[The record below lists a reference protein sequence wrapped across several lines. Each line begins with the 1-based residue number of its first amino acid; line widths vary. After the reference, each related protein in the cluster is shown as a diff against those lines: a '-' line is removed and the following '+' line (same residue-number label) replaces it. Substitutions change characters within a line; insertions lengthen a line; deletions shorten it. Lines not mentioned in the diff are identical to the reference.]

1 MPRVHSFIWS
11 NQDNIANGR
20 MYHRDIGLDKQVRG
34 KHEWLFGNVGIA
46 SGEGIMTGIDL
57 LGFAAG
63 TLTTCAFWPQ
73 LQKTWISKSAGDV
86 SLGMLA
92 IFTSG
97 VGLWFLYGLVLQSW
111 PIILTNAV
119 TLILTGAILVLK
131 IRFRTSGG

>member
-20 MYHRDIGLDKQVRG
+20 MYHRAIGLDKQVGG
-34 KHEWLFGNVGIA
+34 KQGRFFGNVGIA
-46 SGEGIMTGIDL
+46 NGDGMMTGIDL

-73 LQKTWISKSAGDV
+73 LQKTWTSKSAGDV
-86 SLGMLA
+86 SLGMLV

-97 VGLWFLYGLVLQSW
+97 VCLWFLYGLVLQSW
-111 PIILTNAV
+111 PIILTNVV

-131 IRFRTSGG
+131 LRYR

>member
-11 NQDNIANGR
+11 NQDNIVNGE
-20 MYHRDIGLDKQVRG
+20 MYHRAIGLDKQARG
-34 KHEWLFGNVGIA
+34 EDGWSFDNVGIA
-46 SGEGIMTGIDL
+46 NGEGLMTGIDL

-73 LQKTWISKSAGDV
+73 LQKTWTSKSAGDV
-86 SLGMLA
+86 SLSMLA

-97 VGLWFLYGLVLQSW
+97 VCLWFLYGVMLESW

-119 TLILTGAILVLK
+119 TLLLTGAILILK
-131 IRFRTSGG
+131 LRYRVSGG

>member
-20 MYHRDIGLDKQVRG
+20 MYHRAIGLDKQVGG
-34 KHEWLFGNVGIA
+34 KHWRFFVNVGVA
-46 SGEGIMTGIDL
+46 NGDSMMTGIDL

-63 TLTTCAFWPQ
+63 TLTTYAFWPQ
-73 LQKTWISKSAGDV
+73 LQKTWTSKSAGDV
-86 SLGMLA
+86 SMGMLA

-97 VGLWFLYGLVLQSW
+97 VCLWFLYGVILESW

-119 TLILTGAILVLK
+119 TLLLTGAILILK
-131 IRFRTSGG
+131 LRYRASGG

>member
-11 NQDNIANGR
+11 NLDNIANGR
-20 MYHRDIGLDKQVRG
+20 MYHRVIGLDKQG
-34 KHEWLFGNVGIA
+34 GGGHGWCFWNVGIA
-46 SGEGIMTGIDL
+46 NGDGMMTGIDL

-73 LQKTWISKSAGDV
+73 LQKTWTSKSAGDV
-86 SLGMLA
+86 SLGMQA

-97 VGLWFLYGLVLQSW
+97 VCLWLMYGLVLQSW

-119 TLILTGAILVLK
+119 TLILTGVILVLK
-131 IRFRTSGG
+131 LRYR

>member
-20 MYHRDIGLDKQVRG
+20 MYHRAIGLDKQVG
-34 KHEWLFGNVGIA
+34 GEDGWFFGNVGIA
-46 SGEGIMTGIDL
+46 NGDGMMTGIDL

-73 LQKTWISKSAGDV
+73 LQKTWTSKSAGDV

-97 VGLWFLYGLVLQSW
+97 VCLWFIYGLVLQSW
-111 PIILTNAV
+111 PIILTNAM
-119 TLILTGAILVLK
+119 TLILTGAILALK
-131 IRFRTSGG
+131 LRYR